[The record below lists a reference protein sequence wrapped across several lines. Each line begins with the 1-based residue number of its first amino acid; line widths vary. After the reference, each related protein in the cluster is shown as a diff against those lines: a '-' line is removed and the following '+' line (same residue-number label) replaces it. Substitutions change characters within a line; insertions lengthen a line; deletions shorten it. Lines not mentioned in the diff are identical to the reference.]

1 VSEDKIY
8 TVVMSPDLVFTKTP
22 SKVHP
27 MLDFMVRV
35 GSLKNKP
42 ASCKDVF
49 FAEAHGLSGS

>member
-1 VSEDKIY
+1 
-8 TVVMSPDLVFTKTP
+8 
-22 SKVHP
+22 

-42 ASCKDVF
+42 ESWKDVF